1 MKVMD
6 MYSVTN
12 RALLKELPFGTL
24 TDYDIEVNFL
34 GAKER
39 ILNLMDQHQLKEFI
53 RENCFR
59 ELFNPEDIRG
69 GSRKL
74 SLISLY

>member
-1 MKVMD
+1 MKVMA

-12 RALLKELPFGTL
+12 RALLKELHLGTL
-24 TDYDIEVNFL
+24 TDYDIEVNFQ

-39 ILNLMDQHQLKEFI
+39 IINLMDQHQLKDFI

-59 ELFNPEDIRG
+59 
-69 GSRKL
+69 
-74 SLISLY
+74 